1 MESLA
6 VRLVQ
11 KVIEQCRVRFG
22 DRALEKKNRAKKK
35 KTILAHQ

>member
-22 DRALEKKNRAKKK
+22 DRALEKKIELRK